1 MSEQP
6 HFFVTLPCWADYTSY
21 QFSPVYIYA
30 SAGVGYAK
38 IAGAAASNCIGV
50 LQDDPNTKGYVA
62 QVMTEGISK
71 VKYGGS
77 VTVGDNLKTDGAG
90 GVVTAGGDDPVVGVA
105 WESGSQNDIGS
116 MFIVNG
122 ANSGIA
128 GAAPLIPMIPIE
140 LASITTAADLVTA
153 IPVPVDGQL
162 VSLMVYCSAADSKS
176 SKAATIYLKKNT
188 SAITNSDTPLAS
200 ATLTAGAVANP
211 TSPMTAT
218 TVTTSDT
225 ITISAKTVT
234 SFAGS
239 TGRIWVG
246 ILTSN

>member
-6 HFFVTLPCWADYTSY
+6 HFFVTLPVWADYSTY

-30 SAGVGYAK
+30 NAGVGYAK

-90 GVVTAGGDDPVVGVA
+90 GVITASAEDPVVGVA

-116 MFIVNG
+116 MYLVNG
-122 ANSGIA
+122 ANSGVA

-162 VSLMVYCSAADSKS
+162 VSLMVYCSAADNKS
-176 SKAATIYLKKNT
+176 SKAATIFLKKNT

-200 ATLTAGAVANP
+200 ATLTVGAIANP

-234 SFAGS
+234 SFVGS